1 MYYQELMSHQSRVT
15 GSGGSYMLSSWYCLF
30 IHADPTLKLRT
41 FNAHIQEL
49 QLVTPQSAAVPYLD
63 HINSCLHKAIL
74 SCRAAI
80 ESEHNPQATFP
91 TPEKIPATKKQEH
104 QWRFQKTTK
113 TSGRKRNGLILR

>member
-1 MYYQELMSHQSRVT
+1 MQAPGIIVYQS
-15 GSGGSYMLSSWYCLF
+15 LF

-49 QLVTPQSAAVPYLD
+49 QQLVTPQSAAVPYLD
-63 HINSCLHKAIL
+63 HINSCLHNAIL

-91 TPEKIPATKKQEH
+91 MPEKIPATKRPEL

-113 TSGRKRNGLILR
+113 TPGRKRNGLILR